1 MLLPNFY
8 HPFFLYCVKT
18 PTNDDGNFGELEFLC
33 TFVAKSK
40 PLSKT
45 RQSIANR
52 TVSKSLPE
60 HQPIVRNTLLQR
72 VVAFLSKVTKKLC
85 IAVVLRHELCYITEV
100 SQYAQASAGISK
112 GGVYIVSLHCSA
124 VPAPCRSPPVEPP
137 RRPVAVVYLRIRQEE
152 LSAARAF

>member
-72 VVAFLSKVTKKLC
+72 VVAFLSKVTKRYW
-85 IAVVLRHELCYITEV
+85 IAKQNIYLLTF
-100 SQYAQASAGISK
+100 YAK
-112 GGVYIVSLHCSA
+112 GALY
-124 VPAPCRSPPVEPP
+124 RM
-137 RRPVAVVYLRIRQEE
+137 
-152 LSAARAF
+152 

>member
-72 VVAFLSKVTKKLC
+72 VVAFLSKVTQNIRISTYLYKGIFCKTIEKLFC
-85 IAVVLRHELCYITEV
+85 SGFINIIYTYIYSCVAKQV
-100 SQYAQASAGISK
+100 SRRIKVYETNEQSPTSASGFAAAK
-112 GGVYIVSLHCSA
+112 GGNG
-124 VPAPCRSPPVEPP
+124 
-137 RRPVAVVYLRIRQEE
+137 YL
-152 LSAARAF
+152 

>member
-72 VVAFLSKVTKKLC
+72 VVAFLSKVTKNSCKPF
-85 IAVVLRHELCYITEV
+85 INGITFRV
-100 SQYAQASAGISK
+100 SWAKVGGRTSADGLK
-112 GGVYIVSLHCSA
+112 QEKVGGRGSA
-124 VPAPCRSPPVEPP
+124 DGLKQEK
-137 RRPVAVVYLRIRQEE
+137 VAGRGSADGLNRKRLAEE
-152 LSAARAF
+152 ALPMD

>member
-72 VVAFLSKVTKKLC
+72 VVAFLSKVTEKLLFSEKNKKT
-85 IAVVLRHELCYITEV
+85 IRSVIKNAGKHNEGKSYSVQVLV
-100 SQYAQASAGISK
+100 GIS
-112 GGVYIVSLHCSA
+112 A
-124 VPAPCRSPPVEPP
+124 VFLSIAISPLFFSV
-137 RRPVAVVYLRIRQEE
+137 
-152 LSAARAF
+152 F